1 MTKFEK
7 IQVGQT
13 AEIEHTITQK
23 DVEKFIELTGDDNRL
38 HNDIEFS
45 RTTELK
51 KPVAHGMLSAS
62 FISTIIGTKIPG
74 DGALWYYQSL
84 EFLIPVRVGDKLL
97 ITAKVISKNER
108 LNSIELKTDIINQ
121 DNKKVISG
129 TSKVKVIEILPK
141 KENKKI
147 ESSEKK
153 VALII
158 GASGGIGSS
167 TALELASEGFDIA
180 LHYNS
185 NVSGVEE
192 IQKKIG
198 NSQSLIF
205 KADIF
210 NNKQINSLIED
221 VYNRFG
227 RIDVL
232 INCATSKLINN
243 SFEET
248 DFSDYQKQFD
258 VNIKSNYLLVK
269 AVLPYMKK
277 NNFGKIIFIN
287 SLFSENVP
295 PKGWSSYVTAKS
307 ALTGLMKSLSI
318 ELSQYNICVNAVSP
332 GMTETDLLIGIPEK
346 AKLLLKAKI
355 PLARLASTKDVSNA
369 IAFLVSNKSSY
380 ITGETLRINGGQSML

>member
-1 MTKFEK
+1 M
-7 IQVGQT
+7 
-13 AEIEHTITQK
+13 
-23 DVEKFIELTGDDNRL
+23 
-38 HNDIEFS
+38 
-45 RTTELK
+45 
-51 KPVAHGMLSAS
+51 
-62 FISTIIGTKIPG
+62 
-74 DGALWYYQSL
+74 
-84 EFLIPVRVGDKLL
+84 
-97 ITAKVISKNER
+97 
-108 LNSIELKTDIINQ
+108 
-121 DNKKVISG
+121 
-129 TSKVKVIEILPK
+129 
-141 KENKKI
+141 
-147 ESSEKK
+147 
-153 VALII
+153 
-158 GASGGIGSS
+158 
-167 TALELASEGFDIA
+167 
-180 LHYNS
+180 HYNS

-287 SLFSENVP
+287 SLVSENVP
-295 PKGWSSYVTAKS
+295 LKGWSSYVTAKS

-332 GMTETDLLIGIPEK
+332 GMTETDLLIDIPEK